1 MTPATAVVLLAAGKG
16 TRIRSGVPKVLH
28 FAAGRSLL
36 DRSLVTA
43 RAVVSETGGGRLVVV
58 TGPGA
63 DDPVVAAVHAAAPEA
78 VTAPQAAPRGT
89 GDAVLAALPFLGDA
103 SRVVV
108 LPADAPLL
116 TAATVLSLG
125 AALTDAPDS
134 SAVFLTALA
143 PSPSGYGRVLRDAHG
158 TVVAVVE
165 ERDASERER
174 EIAEVSA
181 GVYVFRRAFLEAALA
196 RLEPANEAAELYLTD
211 VLAMAVESGRP
222 AVGVPASRFE
232 EALGVNSRADLARVE
247 AILRSRAAAAAMEAG
262 ATLTRPETVTLDET
276 VRLAPDVVVEPFA
289 TLLGSTEVGTRSR
302 IGQGCVLRD
311 MALGADVLIHPYCVM
326 EKSRI
331 GDGAI
336 VGPFARLREG
346 TDLGSKVHVG
356 NFVETK
362 KARLRQGAKAN
373 HLTYLGDSEVG
384 ERTNVGAGVI
394 TCNYDGFAKHRTVI
408 GNDVFVGSDV
418 QLVAPIVI
426 GDGAII
432 GAGTTVTE
440 DVPAGAL
447 VTSRVP
453 QRTTEGGGTAYR
465 ERKTS
470 KKKKD

>member
-1 MTPATAVVLLAAGKG
+1 MTPASAVVLLAAGKG
-16 TRIRSGVPKVLH
+16 RRLRSGVPKVLH
-28 FAAGRSLL
+28 SAAGRSLL
-36 DRSLVTA
+36 DRSLATA
-43 RAVVSETGGGRLVVV
+43 RAIVSETGGGHLVVV

-63 DDPVVAAVHAAAPEA
+63 DDPVASAVRAAAPEA

-89 GDAVLAALPFLGDA
+89 GDAVRAALGFLGDA

-116 TAATVLSLG
+116 TARAVLSLG
-125 AALTDAPDS
+125 AMLDDDPDS
-134 SAVFLTALA
+134 PAVFLTAHV
-143 PSPSGYGRVLRDAHG
+143 PDPSGYGRVLRDAHG

-174 EIAEVSA
+174 EIAEVNA

-196 RLEPANEAAELYLTD
+196 RLEPTSAAEELYLTD
-211 VLAMAVESGRP
+211 ILAMAAESGRP
-222 AVGVPASRFE
+222 ARGFPTATFE
-232 EALGVNSRADLARVE
+232 EALGVNTRADLARVE
-247 AILRSRAAAAAMEAG
+247 AVLRARAAAAAMESG
-262 ATLTRPETVTLDET
+262 ATLLRPETVTLDDT
-276 VRLAPDVVVEPFA
+276 VRLAPDVVVEPFV
-289 TLLGSTEVGTRSR
+289 TLLGATEVGTRSR

-311 MALGADVLIHPYCVM
+311 TKLGADVLVKPYCVM
-326 EKSRI
+326 EEARI
-331 GDGAI
+331 GDGAV

-346 TDLGSKVHVG
+346 TDLGPGVHIG

-362 KARLRQGAKAN
+362 KARLQRGAKAN

-394 TCNYDGFAKHRTVI
+394 TCNYDGFAKHRTVL

-418 QLVAPIVI
+418 QLVAPITV

-453 QRTTEGGGTAYR
+453 QKTTEGGGVAYR
-465 ERKTS
+465 ERKRG
-470 KKKKD
+470 KKKI

>member
-1 MTPATAVVLLAAGKG
+1 MRPSAAVVLLAAGQG
-16 TRIRSGVPKVLH
+16 TRFRSGVPKVLH
-28 FAAGRSLL
+28 SAAGRSLL
-36 DRSLVTA
+36 DRSLATA
-43 RAVVSETGGGRLVVV
+43 RAIVSETGGGPLVIV

-63 DDPVVAAVHAAAPEA
+63 DEPVASAVRAAAPEA
-78 VTAPQAAPRGT
+78 VMAAQAAPRGT
-89 GDAVLAALPFLGDA
+89 GDAVRAALPFLGDA

-116 TAATVLSLG
+116 TAKTVFSLG
-125 AALTDAPDS
+125 SNLSNEPDS
-134 SAVFLTALA
+134 SAVFLTAFV
-143 PSPSGYGRVLRDAHG
+143 PDPSGYGRVLRDAHG

-174 EIAEVSA
+174 QIAEVNA
-181 GVYVFRRAFLEAALA
+181 GVYVFRRAFLEAAVA
-196 RLEPANEAAELYLTD
+196 RLEPANAAEELYLTD
-211 VLAMAVESGRP
+211 VLAMAAESGRP
-222 AVGVPASRFE
+222 ARGLPAERFE
-232 EALGVNSRADLARVE
+232 EALGVNTRADLARVE
-247 AILRSRAAAAAMEAG
+247 AVLRSRAGAAAMEAG
-262 ATLTRPETVTLDET
+262 ATLPRPETVTLDDT
-276 VRLAPDVVVEPFA
+276 VLLAPDVVVEPFA
-289 TLLGSTEVGTRSR
+289 TLLGATQVGARSR

-311 MALGADVLIHPYCVM
+311 MTLGADVLVHPYCVM

-346 TDLGSKVHVG
+346 TDLGPGVHVG

-362 KARLRQGAKAN
+362 KARLLSGAKAN

-384 ERTNVGAGVI
+384 ERSNVGAGVI

-408 GNDVFVGSDV
+408 GSDVFVGSDV
-418 QLVAPIVI
+418 QIVAPLTI

-453 QRTTEGGGTAYR
+453 QKTTEGGGTAYR
-465 ERKTS
+465 ERKRG
-470 KKKKD
+470 KKKV

>member
-1 MTPATAVVLLAAGKG
+1 MTPKAAVVLLAAGKG
-16 TRIRSGVPKVLH
+16 TRLRSGVPKVLH
-28 FAAGRSLL
+28 SAAGRSLL

-43 RAVVSETGGGRLVVV
+43 RAIVSETGGGPLVVV

-63 DDPVVAAVHAAAPEA
+63 DDPVAAAVRAAAPEA
-78 VTAPQAAPRGT
+78 VTAPQAAPHGT
-89 GDAVLAALPFLGDA
+89 GDAVRAALPFLGDA

-116 TAATVLSLG
+116 TARTALSLG
-125 AALTDAPDS
+125 EALTDEPDS
-134 SAVFLTALA
+134 SAVFLTALV
-143 PSPSGYGRVLRDAHG
+143 PDPSGYGRVLRDAHG

-174 EIAEVSA
+174 EISEVNA

-196 RLEPANEAAELYLTD
+196 RLEPASAPEELYLTD
-211 VLAMAVESGRP
+211 VLAMAAESGRP
-222 AVGVPASRFE
+222 ALGIPTPQVE
-232 EALGVNSRADLARVE
+232 EVFGVNTRADLARVE
-247 AILRSRAAAAAMEAG
+247 SVLRSRAAAAAMEEG
-262 ATLTRPETVTLDET
+262 ATLQRPETVTLDDT

-289 TLLGSTEVGTRSR
+289 TLLGATEVGTGSR

-311 MALGADVLIHPYCVM
+311 TTLGVDVLVKPYCVM
-326 EKSRI
+326 EGARI

-346 TDLGSKVHVG
+346 TDLGPGVHIG

-362 KARLRQGAKAN
+362 KAHLRRGAKAN
-373 HLTYLGDSEVG
+373 HLTYLGDTEVG

-394 TCNYDGFAKHRTVI
+394 TCNYDGFAKHRTVL

-418 QLVAPIVI
+418 QLVAPLSV

-440 DVPAGAL
+440 NVPAGAL
-447 VTSRVP
+447 VTSRAP
-453 QRTTEGGGTAYR
+453 LRTTEGGGTAYR
-465 ERKTS
+465 ERKS
-470 KKKKD
+470 GKKQK